1 MEVNSFECSKSI
13 KKCKKNNA
21 WNIRPLVNESFVQA
35 NHQTRI
41 LYCRLSD
48 FKTLQ
53 KKMCKKLCNKRKEQ
67 KCLEIEKKIHSFPQE
82 WIPQI
87 FISSH
92 MTYDATLYLFQMP
105 LNVQASIFWI
115 IHKLHHCG
123 KIGSGGV
130 RDVNSLTSETRLNIF
145 PHDGTQVKT

>member
-1 MEVNSFECSKSI
+1 MLGTSDPWSTSHLSKQTTKPGYYIVDCQISRR
-13 KKCKKNNA
+13 CKKRCAKNCAINA
-21 WNIRPLVNESFVQA
+21 KNKNVQ
-35 NHQTRI
+35 
-41 LYCRLSD
+41 
-48 FKTLQ
+48 KQ
-53 KKMCKKLCNKRKEQ
+53 K
-67 KCLEIEKKIHSFPQE
+67 KKIHSFPQE

-123 KIGSGGV
+123 KIGSSGL
-130 RDVNSLTSETRLNIF
+130 RDVNSLTSQTRLNIF
-145 PHDGTQVKT
+145 PHDGTQVNTQS